1 MSSETVALQRE
12 PTRGDEDDAAR
23 TTQHAAPRLYRAP
36 LSNTW
41 WLRNRRYTRF
51 MVREFTAV
59 PITLWLLSFLYG
71 ISRTPA
77 SAGSGGATWFTS
89 PAYIAFSVVCL
100 VFAVYHSVT
109 WLGIS
114 GLTLCV
120 PLGERDLSP
129 GLVTAANFVL
139 WGVASVAVGAALVL
153 LWR

>member
-1 MSSETVALQRE
+1 MSTETAAVQRE
-12 PTRGDEDDAAR
+12 GLPPGEANSSLITP
-23 TTQHAAPRLYRAP
+23 HSSLRLYRAP

-100 VFAVYHSVT
+100 VFAVYHSIT
-109 WLGIS
+109 W
-114 GLTLCV
+114 
-120 PLGERDLSP
+120 
-129 GLVTAANFVL
+129 
-139 WGVASVAVGAALVL
+139 
-153 LWR
+153 